1 MRVAKGTSYI
11 HDNRGSA
18 MDNVCRT
25 EADGLR
31 VTWRLIQ
38 NRLIS
43 ILAVHDASDASPVLS
58 FGPATYPDLV
68 QARELHPGL
77 TELWDAVR
85 RDFWNTLIPPRRNK
99 ARQWQRS

>member
-1 MRVAKGTSYI
+1 
-11 HDNRGSA
+11 
-18 MDNVCRT
+18 MDSVCRT

-43 ILAVHDASDASPVLS
+43 IVAVHDASDASPVLS
-58 FGPATYPDLV
+58 FGPATYPDLA

-77 TELWDAVR
+77 AELWDAVR
-85 RDFWNTLIPPRRNK
+85 HDFWTTLIPPRRDK
-99 ARQWQRS
+99 GRRWQWS

>member
-1 MRVAKGTSYI
+1 MG
-11 HDNRGSA
+11 DL
-18 MDNVCRT
+18 CRT

-43 ILAVHDASDASPVLS
+43 IVAVDNASDASPVLS
-58 FGPATYPDLV
+58 FGPAAYPDLA

-77 TELWDAVR
+77 TDLWDAVR
-85 RDFWNTLIPPRRNK
+85 HDFWTTLIPPRRNK
-99 ARQWQRS
+99 ARQRQCL